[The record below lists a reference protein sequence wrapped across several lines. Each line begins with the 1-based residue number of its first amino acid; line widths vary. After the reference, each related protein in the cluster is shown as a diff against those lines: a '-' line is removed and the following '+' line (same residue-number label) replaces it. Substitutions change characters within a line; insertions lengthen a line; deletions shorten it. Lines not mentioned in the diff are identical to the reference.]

1 MAEEHSKLHVTVDP
15 IWSHFRMGNKAY
27 IVLPMQKGL
36 AVE

>member
-1 MAEEHSKLHVTVDP
+1 MAEEHSKLHVTVDQ
-15 IWSHFRMGNKAY
+15 IWSHFPVGNKAH